1 MTTMKISS
9 APPKSF
15 YAPKPVGLVLCVLI
29 LSLLP
34 PTSSY
39 VLPSCTPQFFKGSK
53 LHSSRFDVPETPPSQ
68 DLASDSICSKI
79 TLQVCSST
87 KCSRRRKQLQIDE
100 YSLLSG
106 LMDRVGSNPINVE
119 DSGCLGW
126 CKRAPCVKVEHSDYD
141 GSIGLEVRMR
151 KSNAIKR
158 VNSNIVALLLIHR
171 AWMIWSSLNVVFST
185 F

>member
-1 MTTMKISS
+1 MKISS

-15 YAPKPVGLVLCVLI
+15 YAPKPVELVLCVLI

-39 VLPSCTPQFFKGSK
+39 VLPFSISQFFKGSK
-53 LHSSRFDVPETPPSQ
+53 LYSSRFDVPETPPSQ
-68 DLASDSICSKI
+68 DLASDSTCSKI

-141 GSIGLEVRMR
+141 GSIGLEGMDDMELAQRCFF
-151 KSNAIKR
+151 
-158 VNSNIVALLLIHR
+158 NILTEDDADR
-171 AWMIWSSLNVVFST
+171 IWSSVAHGVRQLELEDNE
-185 F
+185 